1 MPGGW
6 PGGGG
11 VPALPPRALHPQ
23 AECMNFVKI
32 LHPYNRT
39 HLYACGTGAF
49 HPVCAFVEAGQHAE
63 VGPPPPA
70 LLWPPAATTL
80 PPPILTSL
88 QEPSF
93 KLDPRRTEDGKGK
106 SPYDP
111 RHAAASVLVGKGGP
125 SPAPGCGGV
134 GAMPRLPP

>member
-1 MPGGW
+1 
-6 PGGGG
+6 
-11 VPALPPRALHPQ
+11 
-23 AECMNFVKI
+23 MNFVKI

-63 VGPPPPA
+63 VELPPA
-70 LLWPPAATTL
+70 KALLRPPAAATH
-80 PPPILTSL
+80 PPPVLTTL
-88 QEPSF
+88 QEPIF

-111 RHAAASVLVGKGGP
+111 RHAAASVLVGKRDPSLALGTVRQGVARGSPVTLPSVPARRGALLRGGHRSDGP
-125 SPAPGCGGV
+125 
-134 GAMPRLPP
+134 

>member
-1 MPGGW
+1 
-6 PGGGG
+6 
-11 VPALPPRALHPQ
+11 
-23 AECMNFVKI
+23 MNFVKI

-63 VGPPPPA
+63 VSPPHPAPPLA
-70 LLWPPAATTL
+70 PAAAAPL
-80 PPPILTSL
+80 LPILTPL
-88 QEPSF
+88 QEPVF

-111 RHAAASVLVGKGGP
+111 RHAAASVLVGKGEPGTGGAAMVWGGMPGGP
-125 SPAPGCGGV
+125 P
-134 GAMPRLPP
+134 